1 MIHQIAVHLGGKR
14 LIMAMNKVVNYSSI
28 VASIIGIIG
37 VIIAGIKLGSNNY
50 DIVCE
55 GIIIGICLV
64 VLFISAVIKI
74 SKQSK

>member
-1 MIHQIAVHLGGKR
+1 
-14 LIMAMNKVVNYSSI
+14 MNKVVNYSSI

-55 GIIIGICLV
+55 GIMIGICFV

>member
-1 MIHQIAVHLGGKR
+1 
-14 LIMAMNKVVNYSSI
+14 MNKVVNYSSV

-55 GIIIGICLV
+55 GIIIGICFV
-64 VLFISAVIKI
+64 VLFICAVIKI

>member
-1 MIHQIAVHLGGKR
+1 
-14 LIMAMNKVVNYSSI
+14 MNKVVNYSSV
-28 VASIIGIIG
+28 VASIIGIMA
-37 VIIAGIKLGSNNY
+37 VIIAGIKLASNNY

-55 GIIIGICLV
+55 GIIIGICFV

>member
-1 MIHQIAVHLGGKR
+1 
-14 LIMAMNKVVNYSSI
+14 MNKVVNYSSV
-28 VASIIGIIG
+28 VASIIGIIA
-37 VIIAGIKLGSNNY
+37 VTIAGIKLVRNNY

-55 GIIIGICLV
+55 GIIIGICFV